1 MQARKNGICRDTCF
15 YGCATAFEN
24 FKTRCFLDG
33 ALASCPCE
41 DYRPA
46 TSFSNRIRA
55 FNPPPELLEEIM
67 GVWDF
72 YDPADLA
79 NLTYEQQD
87 ALLRILNILYDD
99 YGDDTVEED

>member
-1 MQARKNGICRDTCF
+1 M
-15 YGCATAFEN
+15 
-24 FKTRCFLDG
+24 DG

-67 GVWDF
+67 GVWNF

-79 NLTYEQQD
+79 NLAYEQQE
-87 ALLRILNILYDD
+87 ALLRVLNILYDD
-99 YGDDTVEED
+99 YRGDVIEED

>member
-1 MQARKNGICRDTCF
+1 
-15 YGCATAFEN
+15 
-24 FKTRCFLDG
+24 
-33 ALASCPCE
+33 
-41 DYRPA
+41 
-46 TSFSNRIRA
+46 
-55 FNPPPELLEEIM
+55 M

-99 YGDDTVEED
+99 YGDDTVEEN